1 MNRIARSALTAVVAA
16 VATIGAVGGA
26 ASVHAADAPSASLQ
40 VACTA
45 QGAYLRIN
53 ALTDGLYVMW
63 IDGVRHPAEGA
74 DIFAGSWS
82 IDAGNYYDYGPIAE
96 GTYSVEVDSWYQ
108 DGTVH
113 GVVVNP
119 DAVEVDCAPGTQTNT
134 DCGSNGADISVLIA
148 DGPSEKFDIF
158 IDGTQVAE
166 KVNPQPQGFTFG
178 PYANGTHT
186 IRVYWYGEAVN
197 ILETEIVI
205 DCPDESSGVGAG
217 GPGDLGNTGSNTTPM
232 ALTAM
237 ALVMAGAGLL
247 MLRRRPAA

>member
-1 MNRIARSALTAVVAA
+1 
-16 VATIGAVGGA
+16 
-26 ASVHAADAPSASLQ
+26 
-40 VACTA
+40 
-45 QGAYLRIN
+45 
-53 ALTDGLYVMW
+53 MW
-63 IDGVRHPAEGA
+63 NGP
-74 DIFAGSWS
+74 SWS
-82 IDAGNYYDYGPIAE
+82 IAAGNYYDYGPIAE

-134 DCGSNGADISVLIA
+134 DCGSNGADISVLIVDSA
-148 DGPSEKFDIF
+148 TEKFDIF

-178 PYANGTHT
+178 PYANGTHALR
-186 IRVYWYGEAVN
+186 IYWYAEAANIVETN
-197 ILETEIVI
+197 ILIECVDQT
-205 DCPDESSGVGAG
+205 SGSGAG
-217 GPGDLGNTGSNTTPM
+217 LGNTGSNTTPM

-247 MLRRRPAA
+247 MLRRRPA